1 MARKRKP
8 FDVRVNA
15 IATADPEDLRF
26 GPIKAGRLYS
36 VQWIAVENVT
46 TAYTS
51 LRILKTTPGT
61 EHFYLEEIAPQAGR
75 LYWNDTPIFL
85 QELETLICRLVGATA
100 NDVINAYFSGWWI
113 STRSGHLADA

>member
-8 FDVRVNA
+8 FDIRVNR
-15 IATADPEDLRF
+15 IAATDPEDLIL
-26 GPIKAGRLYS
+26 GPIKPGRLYS

-51 LRILKTTPGT
+51 LRILKTTPGA
-61 EHFYLEEIAPQAGR
+61 EHFFLEEISPLAGR

-85 QELETLICRLVGATA
+85 QELETLICRLAGATA

-113 STRSGHLADA
+113 DVRGGV